1 MKDTIKDFLTRDLYI
16 SGKINFCLQCFTERK
31 QRNYFQTKLIK
42 ILYIKCVH
50 LKPCFLS
57 HMYDNEEKNTRLNA
71 NSTGRYV
78 HKGLH
83 VYQSKY
89 KKFSQ
94 K

>member
-1 MKDTIKDFLTRDLYI
+1 MRAFETML
-16 SGKINFCLQCFTERK
+16 
-31 QRNYFQTKLIK
+31 
-42 ILYIKCVH
+42 
-50 LKPCFLS
+50 LS